1 MRQLS
6 PKQVLD
12 LVEQSETKPVLLDVR
27 EDFENEICAIEGS
40 INIPLHKISDA
51 VEELDPQQEYILICH
66 HGLRSQRAGIIMES
80 QGFEK
85 LVNLVG
91 GIDAWACNI
100 APEMK
105 RY

>member
-1 MRQLS
+1 LRQLS
-6 PKQVLD
+6 PQQVLE
-12 LVEQSETKPVLLDVR
+12 LIKQEENKPVLLDVR

-40 INIPLHKISDA
+40 INIPLRKIPEA
-51 VEELDPQQEYILICH
+51 AEELDPQQEYVLICH
-66 HGLRSQRAGIIMES
+66 HGMRSQRAGVILSS
-80 QGFEK
+80 QGFGK
-85 LVNLVG
+85 LINLVG

>member
-6 PKQVLD
+6 PQQVLE
-12 LVEQSETKPVLLDVR
+12 LIEQTENKPVLIDVR
-27 EDFENEICAIEGS
+27 EDFENEFCTIDQS
-40 INIPLHKISDA
+40 INIPLRKIPEA
-51 VEELDPQQEYILICH
+51 AEELDPQQEYILVCH
-66 HGLRSQRAGIIMES
+66 HGMRSQRAGMIMAS
-80 QGFEK
+80 QGFDK
-85 LVNLVG
+85 LINLVG

>member
-1 MRQLS
+1 M
-6 PKQVLD
+6 
-12 LVEQSETKPVLLDVR
+12 
-27 EDFENEICAIEGS
+27 
-40 INIPLHKISDA
+40 
-51 VEELDPQQEYILICH
+51 
-66 HGLRSQRAGIIMES
+66 RSQRAGMIMAS

-85 LVNLVG
+85 LINLVG